1 MPAFAGAI
9 GDSVEAEGWCL
20 VSIDGHRFGTTHLGD
35 SGDLCGA
42 QLSARSPSPGVM
54 LVSIVGELDMRSAPE
69 AAHFL
74 APRVAARPLD
84 LILDLSGAT
93 FLDSAGVTVLV
104 QILQYASGAGVA
116 LHLTG
121 VIGND
126 AVESVLELSRAVDV
140 FDVHYSLAALLHDLD
155 TGSAKECPSL

>member
-9 GDSVEAEGWCL
+9 GDSVEAEGWRL

-54 LVSIVGELDMRSAPE
+54 LVSIVGELDIRSAPE
-69 AAHFL
+69 AAQFL

-104 QILQYASGAGVA
+104 QILQYASVAGTA

-121 VIGND
+121 IGNH

-155 TGSAKECPSL
+155 TGSAKECPFQ